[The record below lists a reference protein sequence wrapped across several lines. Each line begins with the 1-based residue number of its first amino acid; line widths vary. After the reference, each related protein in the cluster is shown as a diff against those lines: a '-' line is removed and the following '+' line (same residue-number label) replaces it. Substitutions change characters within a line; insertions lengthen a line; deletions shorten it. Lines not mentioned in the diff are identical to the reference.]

1 MDFDF
6 NRGASKIEKEHQSRR
21 DELRKRKEKEEK
33 LKKEKYERDAALA
46 ALKTLEE
53 EKRQAAFL
61 EKEKFEMQE
70 MSLTG
75 GIRFQKIFRTGQIL
89 IIEQEDANDD
99 KIILSEDCLE
109 NLSAQDAFRLGPMT
123 FMLTNLSTPEPVV
136 KCLIICALFRIHLY
150 VTILF
155 F

>member
-21 DELRKRKEKEEK
+21 DELRKRKERDDK
-33 LKKEKYERDAALA
+33 LKKEKYQRDVALA

-61 EKEKFEMQE
+61 EKEKTELQE
-70 MSLTG
+70 MALTG
-75 GIRFQKIFRTGQIL
+75 GIKFQKIFQTGQIL
-89 IIEQEDANDD
+89 ITEHEDANDD

-109 NLSAQDAFRLGPMT
+109 DLSSQDAFRLGPMT
-123 FMLTNLSTPEPVV
+123 FILTNLSSPQPVV
-136 KCLIICALFRIHLY
+136 KTLMTLATTSLRIQY
-150 VTILF
+150 I
-155 F
+155 